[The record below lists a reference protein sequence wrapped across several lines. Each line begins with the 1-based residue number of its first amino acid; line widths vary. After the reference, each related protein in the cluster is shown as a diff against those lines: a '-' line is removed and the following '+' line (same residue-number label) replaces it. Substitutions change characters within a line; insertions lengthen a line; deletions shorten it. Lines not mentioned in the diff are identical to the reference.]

1 MKPNHAWILALV
13 ALAVA
18 GLVFARKSAKE
29 EAAEAAQ
36 KADIA
41 FNQAVSTQ
49 NFDAFKDLIAEDA
62 VFYGSRGRTE
72 GRAAVAEKWTDF
84 FLPEEKGSLT
94 WAPRTAVASAS
105 GDLAY
110 TLGVWEGKG
119 KNAKGEA
126 VVKHGEY
133 VTIWRKGA
141 DGKWRA
147 AVDIGTQGQ

>member
-1 MKPNHAWILALV
+1 MKPMVMVILALA
-13 ALAVA
+13 ALSLA
-18 GLVFARKSAKE
+18 GVVFARKSPQ
-29 EAAEAAQ
+29 EAAADAAR

-41 FNQAVSTQ
+41 FNDAVSAQ
-49 NFDAFKDLIAEDA
+49 DFEAFKNLIAEDA

-72 GRAAVAEKWTDF
+72 GRAAVAEKWAGF

-94 WAPRTAVASAS
+94 WAPKTAVASAS
-105 GDLAY
+105 GDMAY

-119 KNAKGEA
+119 KNPKGEA

-141 DGKWRA
+141 DGQWRA